1 MNEARTLERRIRI
14 ALAFFIAGL
23 VVSGVTAFPLE
34 TEIRWLTALLGA
46 DASARPA
53 DYTGVM
59 SWLLTVR
66 DGLVATNRAYPFLAY
81 GTDWLAFAHLVI
93 AAAFWGPFRDPVR
106 NVWVIEWGMIA
117 CAAVIPL
124 ALIAGPVR
132 DIPAYWRVVDSSFGV
147 VGIGLFYAAYFQA
160 VRHGGAALAA
170 VLLYTAPVWVAVL
183 AWLLRWERMTA
194 GKGAALALT
203 LAGVA
208 GLASAAGGEVRVGV
222 AALFWGLLAGWAYAT
237 YYLFGKRFFDR
248 YPAPTLFLYA
258 LPVGALGL
266 LPLVD
271 FHPAK
276 SAAAWGT
283 IAFVA
288 LVPTYGAYLLYSAGL
303 RRVEATRA
311 ATVATVEPVVSA
323 AAAYLVWGERMA
335 PAGYAF
341 AALVLAGVVLM
352 VRAGDARAE

>member
-147 VGIGLFYAAYFQA
+147 VGIVPL
-160 VRHGGAALAA
+160 
-170 VLLYTAPVWVAVL
+170 
-183 AWLLRWERMTA
+183 WLSRRWTLRLER
-194 GKGAALALT
+194 
-203 LAGVA
+203 
-208 GLASAAGGEVRVGV
+208 
-222 AALFWGLLAGWAYAT
+222 
-237 YYLFGKRFFDR
+237 
-248 YPAPTLFLYA
+248 
-258 LPVGALGL
+258 
-266 LPLVD
+266 
-271 FHPAK
+271 
-276 SAAAWGT
+276 
-283 IAFVA
+283 
-288 LVPTYGAYLLYSAGL
+288 L
-303 RRVEATRA
+303 R
-311 ATVATVEPVVSA
+311 
-323 AAAYLVWGERMA
+323 
-335 PAGYAF
+335 
-341 AALVLAGVVLM
+341 
-352 VRAGDARAE
+352 